1 MYNAWTYYI
10 VRDHQPPCWSWV
22 PWAIILNVFIGGKS
36 THSLWSDYVKSCV
49 LLLALLCKLESII
62 IVDVIIKRFAGRH
75 IRRRQAST
83 RCWAS
88 PCHNH
93 LAATWPTILSREI
106 KLRMEEEASY
116 LETTGTR
123 SLEQYS
129 TAANLSSALLVATA
143 WFEIFVGSARISE
156 VFLVLVF
163 RKYFKEIRYLL
174 QKQPRNI
181 SVSEG

>member
-1 MYNAWTYYI
+1 
-10 VRDHQPPCWSWV
+10 
-22 PWAIILNVFIGGKS
+22 
-36 THSLWSDYVKSCV
+36 
-49 LLLALLCKLESII
+49 
-62 IVDVIIKRFAGRH
+62 
-75 IRRRQAST
+75 
-83 RCWAS
+83 
-88 PCHNH
+88 
-93 LAATWPTILSREI
+93 
-106 KLRMEEEASY
+106 MEEEASY

-123 SLEQYS
+123 ALEQYS

-181 SVSEG
+181 SVSEGKTEVSIKEKNN